1 MWGGRVVTPV
11 PLIIREDI
19 LEMDLL
25 GAIIKSGE
33 VSVDELTKVLKCEI
47 EEYEKNFG
55 RYKIKTGKSADHC
68 AADTSGII
76 ELLRRR
82 FSALPEQERNIIIR
96 KLIDVC
102 DEKYSIQILH
112 NFGKKS
118 TYDIDCTVTVVNGKD
133 YTEQGISISKNIA
146 EWGFEIIE
154 QVLKFQ
160 VIDFINQSTE
170 IHNED
175 KIGIMLILLIC
186 MLCCNYVKN
195 N

>member
-1 MWGGRVVTPV
+1 
-11 PLIIREDI
+11 
-19 LEMDLL
+19 MDLL

-47 EEYEKNFG
+47 KEYEKNFG
-55 RYKIKTGKSADHC
+55 CYKIKTGKSVNHY

-82 FSALPEQERNIIIR
+82 FSALPEQERNIIVR

-112 NFGKKS
+112 NFGKKI
-118 TYDIDCTVTVVNGKD
+118 TYDIDCTVTVVNSKD

-146 EWGFEIIE
+146 EWGSEIIE

-175 KIGIMLILLIC
+175 KIGIMLILMIC
-186 MLCCNYVKN
+186 MLCCNYVKK
-195 N
+195 